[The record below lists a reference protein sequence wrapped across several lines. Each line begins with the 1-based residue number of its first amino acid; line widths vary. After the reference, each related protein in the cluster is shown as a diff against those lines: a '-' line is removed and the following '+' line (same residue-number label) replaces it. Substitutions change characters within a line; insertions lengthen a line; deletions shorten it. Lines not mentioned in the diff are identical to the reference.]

1 MTPQEWIKCVPDFD
15 AAGNY
20 TPETLVHEVP
30 FVQEGAQHLAAA
42 LEEIAKRNYE
52 ITGHRD
58 EIAFLHAKLSD
69 AEEENARLKAQLSQ
83 AGRVVVPEL
92 VPDGMSTE
100 AFVDGYRFA
109 QSRANSVPASRVL
122 KDGEVAVSGEE
133 LEELRTL
140 ETCERLR
147 NKVNEGRTGYIGIGG
162 AVACLARLD
171 ALRAQGKE
179 KP

>member
-100 AFVDGYRFA
+100 AFADGYRFA
-109 QSRANSVPASRVL
+109 ASRAHSVPASRVL
-122 KDGEVAVSGEE
+122 KDGEVAIQESERNVLLV
-133 LEELRTL
+133 LER
-140 ETCERLR
+140 
-147 NKVNEGRTGYIGIGG
+147 Y
-162 AVACLARLD
+162 ARKHGPESIQYAIDTLD